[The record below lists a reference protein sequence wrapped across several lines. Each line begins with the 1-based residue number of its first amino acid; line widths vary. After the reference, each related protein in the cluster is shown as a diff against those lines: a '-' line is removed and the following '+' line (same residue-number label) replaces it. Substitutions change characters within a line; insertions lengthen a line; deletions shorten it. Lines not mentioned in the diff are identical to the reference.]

1 MCSIHEVGM
10 IRFLSIKM
18 GVNDLEQLNLHQRL
32 EHASEQI
39 KEAGQAVIQA
49 QGSDHQLVELAQ
61 KQLQQA
67 EQELKNAQNTAG
79 TEATDNSQFQ
89 HAYEQLHDTRQQIQ
103 EIKKNNNNI
112 L

>member
-1 MCSIHEVGM
+1 
-10 IRFLSIKM
+10 M
-18 GVNDLEQLNLHQRL
+18 GVNYLEQLNLHQRL
-32 EHASEQI
+32 QQASGQI

-49 QGSDHQLVELAQ
+49 QGSDDQLLELAQ

-67 EQELKNAQNTAG
+67 EQELKSAQNTAG

-89 HAYEQLHDTRQQIQ
+89 QAYEKLHDTRQQIQ
-103 EIKKNNNNI
+103 EIKKNNNNV